1 MAVRSVGSVGGR
13 STSSRVPR
21 RRAGKV
27 ELAAR
32 RALREIDTDH
42 AASELLVAIAA
53 RLAQDIDSASEV
65 RDRVAASKEL
75 REVLDVL
82 DTAVVPPRMPG
93 VMAAGGVD
101 DGDDDP
107 FEIGSVPPGLGDA
120 EAV

>member
-1 MAVRSVGSVGGR
+1 MGAVRAVGSVR
-13 STSSRVPR
+13 TPR

-32 RALREIDTDH
+32 RALSEIDTDH
-42 AASELLVAIAA
+42 AASDLLVAIAA
-53 RLAQDIDSASEV
+53 RLAQDIDTATEV

-82 DTAVVPPRMPG
+82 DTAVVPPRIP
-93 VMAAGGVD
+93 AALSVGGAED
-101 DGDDDP
+101 DDDP
-107 FEIGSVPPGLGDA
+107 FEIGSVPPRVGDA